1 MSRHKEPAKWTKE
14 TVTNLLLT
22 NNTAVE
28 RAILV
33 VYNNQT
39 IDEQSSED
47 VKYHNGK
54 GFLPMHARRGTYYG
68 NWIKSGK
75 HLSGRHLEI
84 ARKMSLKY
92 TRQLLEAI
100 KEKNN

>member
-1 MSRHKEPAKWTKE
+1 MSRTPKTKWNKES
-14 TVTNLLLT
+14 VTNLLMI
-22 NNTAVE
+22 NNNAVE

-39 IDEQSSED
+39 TDEQRSEQ

-54 GFLPMHARRGTYYG
+54 GFLPMHAHRGTYYAQ
-68 NWIKSGK
+68 WILSGK
-75 HLSGRHLEI
+75 HLSGRHLEL

-92 TRQLLEAI
+92 TRQLLVAI
-100 KEKNN
+100 KENRK